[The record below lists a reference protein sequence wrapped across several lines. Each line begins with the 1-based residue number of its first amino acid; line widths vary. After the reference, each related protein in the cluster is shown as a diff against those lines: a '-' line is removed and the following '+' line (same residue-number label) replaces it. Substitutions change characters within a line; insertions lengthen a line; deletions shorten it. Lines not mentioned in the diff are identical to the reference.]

1 MRKGP
6 FFMQLFLTLSVT
18 QHAEEMCRDSNK
30 RLRGKHN
37 ISVLVFQVGS
47 SDVAA
52 A

>member
-6 FFMQLFLTLSVT
+6 FFMYLFLTLSVT
-18 QHAEEMCRDSNK
+18 QHAEEMCRLKQKASRK
-30 RLRGKHN
+30 TC

-52 A
+52 V